1 MLLRLSEIDLSRE
14 GKFNVI
20 LSAEDAAWAL
30 NRGGPNRNPSKN
42 HVADLRERMLRGEWV
57 DWHDDPI
64 MFNAEGRLVNGQHR
78 MMALLG
84 LSGVQIKACVRTMVS
99 DSRLAATDTVR
110 TRRVAD
116 NLAIL
121 HDIRA
126 STFETASVAHWDR
139 DNRTMRP
146 ARRQRGVPVWEYRQV
161 VNDWPLEMELLSDF
175 AKLRRPMVRVS
186 GVGVALLVAAQND
199 LHKAREFFMALVN
212 PASPC
217 LQAQFLFRTLT
228 ENRRFYAAEGY
239 DEQVLRFKYALT
251 AFDCFQRQQ
260 PLTKWGK
267 LRETLDD

>member
-1 MLLRLSEIDLSRE
+1 MRRLSEIDLSEE
-14 GKFNVI
+14 GRFQVI
-20 LSAEDAAWAL
+20 LTWEDAAWAL
-30 NRGGPNRNPSKN
+30 KRGGPNRKPSKN

-64 MFNAEGRLVNGQHR
+64 MFNTDGRLVNGQHR
-78 MMALLG
+78 MIALASLQ
-84 LSGVQIKACVRTMVS
+84 GVVIKACVRTMVS

-110 TRRVAD
+110 TRRVTD

-126 STFETASVAHWDR
+126 STFQTASVAHWDR

-146 ARRQRGVPVWEYRQV
+146 ARRQRGVPVWEYREV
-161 VNDWPLEMELLSDF
+161 VKYYPLEMELLSDF

-186 GVGVALLVAAQND
+186 GVGVALLVAAEND
-199 LHKAREFFMALVN
+199 PHKAREFFMALVN

-228 ENRRFYAAEGY
+228 ENRRFYATEGY

-251 AFDCFQRQQ
+251 AFDCFQHGQ

-267 LRETLDD
+267 LRETLGE